1 MVRGMRWPLLTLCTA
16 AALCLPAQAQV
27 VRCTDAR
34 TGAVVYTDGGCAS
47 GTAAREVEPRKT
59 EEEIRQERIQA
70 AEALERKQQRLDAEA
85 TAARQQA
92 ERDAL
97 RPRAAPPPP
106 QYAHTQECVR
116 SRRLVQEAADAQAR
130 EPLVHN
136 PRLEAAQRQM
146 DLDCLGPEGYAELE
160 KARAQR
166 PQVVVVPLGRPVHT
180 APPQRPKLT
189 HCTDFTC
196 FDTRFG
202 EVPSQRL
209 VDPGRLAR
217 TERDLD
223 RAVAVCLCGLDLRHT
238 VVGHVEHR
246 HGNGIAVIRENA
258 HHAHLAAQQSEAVA

>member
-1 MVRGMRWPLLTLCTA
+1 MALGLRLPLIALCVA
-16 AALCLPAQAQV
+16 AALSAPAQAQV

-34 TGAVVYTDGGCAS
+34 TGKVVYTDGGCAS

-92 ERDAL
+92 DRDAL

-106 QYAHTQECVR
+106 HYANTQECVR
-116 SRRLVQEAADAQAR
+116 SRRLMQEAADAQAR
-130 EPLVHN
+130 EPLVYN

-180 APPQRPKLT
+180 TPPQRPQLT

-196 FDTRFG
+196 FDTQGKAYPRAG
-202 EVPSQRL
+202 
-209 VDPGRLAR
+209 PGRLPGPDGTCRSAGG
-217 TERDLD
+217 
-223 RAVAVCLCGLDLRHT
+223 RAPC
-238 VVGHVEHR
+238 
-246 HGNGIAVIRENA
+246 
-258 HHAHLAAQQSEAVA
+258 